1 MKVKLSALA
10 LLLLVLG
17 ASYCQPIVSL
27 KAYLDAHNKA
37 RTNPGY
43 YSTFIANEFK
53 SKTDS
58 NTNTHSVWRLRFFE
72 QSPAQ
77 FDEAINAMN
86 AQPALSPLS
95 LNLGMTYSVWK
106 HIKYL
111 ADTLKTLSHTG
122 EGGTTPSQRAQPY
135 TSGTAA
141 MYENILFTG
150 VSAHTAEHI
159 VAQYIID
166 DGVSTRGHRRN
177 VFTASQTQIGIGI
190 AYDYSLRRFYHGVVM
205 ANSFNC
211 DKCSLITCAQ
221 QAECGWTQYLADSGL
236 ADPCASRST
245 TTPTTTTPTTTTPT
259 TTTPTT
265 TTPTT
270 TTPTTTTPTTTTP
283 TTTTPIT
290 TTPTTTT
297 PTTTTPTTTTTTTT
311 FTITSRGI
319 ILKSWPA
326 NLPTIKQYLDAQNKA
341 RTDPKFFATFITNN
355 YKNVVNPTTNVHPT
369 WRLMFNEP
377 ATTLFDNAIG
387 YLNSAAAVPALIP
400 DLGLTFAAWSQAN
413 YCATVLKGQ
422 SFTGPN
428 GSDTRTRAQ
437 AYTSTAISFL
447 TENLMSTFVG
457 AMKPEDYVSKFILD
471 DGLTSRPRRASI
483 FNSAFKYVG
492 IGLAK
497 DTVSSTNKYYLSEV
511 LATNYSCDKCSII
524 TCQQQAD
531 CGWRQYLVDAGLPDP
546 CRG

>member
-1 MKVKLSALA
+1 MKVKLSTLA

-17 ASYCQPIVSL
+17 ASYCQPTVSL

-53 SKTDS
+53 TKTDS
-58 NTNTHSVWRLRFFE
+58 NTNTHSVWRLKFFE

-77 FDEAINAMN
+77 FDEAINALN

-95 LNLGMTYSVWK
+95 MNLGMTYSVWK
-106 HIKYL
+106 HAKYL
-111 ADTLKTLSHTG
+111 ADNLKSLSHTG

-141 MYENILFTG
+141 MYENILYTSVG
-150 VSAHTAEHI
+150 TYTAEHM

-166 DGVSTRGHRRN
+166 DGVAGRGHRKN
-177 VFTASQTQIGIGI
+177 IFTGSQVLIGIGI
-190 AYDYSLRRFYHGVVM
+190 AYDYTLKRIYHGSVM
-205 ANSFNC
+205 ANSFDC

-221 QAECGWTQYLADSGL
+221 QAECGWTQYLVDSGL
-236 ADPCASRST
+236 ADPCASGST
-245 TTPTTTTPTTTTPT
+245 TTPTTTT
-259 TTTPTT
+259 
-265 TTPTT
+265 
-270 TTPTTTTPTTTTP
+270 
-283 TTTTPIT
+283 
-290 TTPTTTT
+290 
-297 PTTTTPTTTTTTTT
+297 TTTTPTTTTTTTT
-311 FTITSRGI
+311 PTTTTTTTPTTTTTTTPTTTSTGVV
-319 ILKSWPA
+319 LNPWPA

-369 WRLMFNEP
+369 WMLKFNEP

-387 YLNSAAAVPALIP
+387 YLNSAVAQPALIP

-413 YCATVLKGQ
+413 YCATVLKAQ
-422 SFTGPN
+422 SFTGPD
-428 GSDTRTRAQ
+428 GSTTRTRAQ
-437 AYTSTAISFL
+437 AYTSTTISFL

-457 AMKPEDYVSKFILD
+457 AMKPEDYVSNFLLD
-471 DGLTSRPRRASI
+471 DGLSTRPRRGNV

-497 DTVSSTNKYYLSEV
+497 DTVSSPNRYYASEV
-511 LATNYSCDKCSII
+511 LATNYACDKCSII

-531 CGWRQYLVDAGLPDP
+531 CGWRQYLIDAGLPDP